1 MIDLLYI
8 AGYYLAVGVY
18 FEFLV
23 GVMEVVVDV
32 LVIFVVII
40 LVALSLSYLH
50 I

>member
-1 MIDLLYI
+1 MIDLLYK
-8 AGYYLAVGVY
+8 AGYYLEVGVY

-40 LVALSLSYLH
+40 LVALSLSLS
-50 I
+50 